1 MSDTI
6 DFPTEKIEP
15 TPTETFKVIGTRP
28 IRPDGTDKVT
38 GRALYG
44 GDFRLPGML
53 YGAVLRSPHAHA
65 RILSIDT
72 SQAEALPG
80 VKAVITSADL
90 PSLESKMSNL
100 GEASIN
106 VRYQS
111 ANMLAR
117 QKALYHGHAIAAVAA
132 STIHIAQ
139 EALALIQVDY
149 EVLPA
154 LVDVQQAM
162 QPGAPIL
169 LDELRTD
176 ELGVKGD
183 TPTNVA
189 AHHRTQMGDVA
200 QGFSQAKVIV
210 EREFHTSTVHQ
221 GYIEPQNATALYK
234 TDGQLTIWCST
245 QGSFGVRN
253 QLSEILQIPV
263 SNIRVVPMEIGGGF
277 GGKNDVY
284 LEPLAALLSKK
295 SGSHPVKMTMSYSDV
310 LSATGPTSGSFIRVK
325 MGADASGHITAAE
338 ATLAYEAGAF
348 PGSPVTSG
356 MGVIFAPYRI
366 ENVLIDGYD
375 VVVNKPKAAAYRA
388 PGGTNAN
395 FHRRNRGG

>member
-1 MSDTI
+1 MS
-6 DFPTEKIEP
+6 
-15 TPTETFKVIGTRP
+15 
-28 IRPDGTDKVT
+28 
-38 GRALYG
+38 
-44 GDFRLPGML
+44 
-53 YGAVLRSPHAHA
+53 
-65 RILSIDT
+65 
-72 SQAEALPG
+72 
-80 VKAVITSADL
+80 
-90 PSLESKMSNL
+90 PS
-100 GEASIN
+100 
-106 VRYQS
+106 RFC
-111 ANMLAR
+111 R
-117 QKALYHGHAIAAVAA
+117 
-132 STIHIAQ
+132 
-139 EALALIQVDY
+139 
-149 EVLPA
+149 
-154 LVDVQQAM
+154 
-162 QPGAPIL
+162 
-169 LDELRTD
+169 
-176 ELGVKGD
+176 
-183 TPTNVA
+183 
-189 AHHRTQMGDVA
+189 
-200 QGFSQAKVIV
+200 AKVIV

-325 MGADASGHITAAE
+325 MGADARGSITAAE
-338 ATLAYEAGAF
+338 AILAYEAGAF

-366 ENVLIDGYD
+366 DNVLIDGYD

-395 FHRRNRGG
+395 FAPKPW